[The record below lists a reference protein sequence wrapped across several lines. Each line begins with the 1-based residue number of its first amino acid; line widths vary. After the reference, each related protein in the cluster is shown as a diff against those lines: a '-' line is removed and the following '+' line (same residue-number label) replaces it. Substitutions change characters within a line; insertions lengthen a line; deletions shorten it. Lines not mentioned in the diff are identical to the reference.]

1 MEQLSVKKIV
11 RDSYGKIAQGVS
23 RSCCGASQSSSQKV
37 SMEVGYTPDE
47 LRTLPEN
54 ANMGLGCGNPTAMA
68 SIAEGETVLDLGSGG
83 GIDCFLA
90 AQKTG
95 PSGRVIGVDMTPE
108 MIDRARLNAEKTDYN
123 NVEFRLGEI
132 EHLPVADSSVDII
145 ISNCVIN
152 LSQQK
157 DKVFKEAHRVLK
169 DGGRMMISD
178 IVLTGD
184 LPENVLK
191 SISAYVGC
199 VAGAVKK
206 NEYLRMIEDAGFS
219 DVRIIEEFRIPAEL
233 WANDPI
239 AEKIKEETGMSSGAG
254 KSILDAIAS
263 VKVYAKKK

>member
-1 MEQLSVKKIV
+1 MEQLSVKKMV

-23 RSCCGASQSSSQKV
+23 RSCCGASESSAQKV
-37 SMEVGYTPDE
+37 SMEVGYTSEE
-47 LRTLPEN
+47 LKTLPEN

-68 SIAEGETVLDLGSGG
+68 AIREGETVLDLGSGG

-95 PSGRVIGVDMTPE
+95 PTGKVIGVDMTAE
-108 MIDRARLNAEKTDYN
+108 MIDRARLNAAKTDYT

-132 EHLPVADSSVDII
+132 EHLPVADASVDII

-157 DKVFKEAHRVLK
+157 DQVFREAYRVLK
-169 DGGRMMISD
+169 VGGRMMISD
-178 IVLTGD
+178 VMLTGD
-184 LPENVLK
+184 LPENVAK
-191 SISAYVGC
+191 SVSAYVGC

-206 NEYLRMIEDAGFS
+206 DEYLHIIEAAGFN
-219 DVRIIEEFRIPAEL
+219 DVRIIEESGFPAEL

-239 AEKIKEETGMSSGAG
+239 AEKIREETGMTGSAG
-254 KSILDAIAS
+254 NSIFDVIAS
-263 VKVYAKKK
+263 VKVYAQKK